1 MKHFI
6 CTILAALAIAAP
18 AADKK
23 EEAGKVSARLAGLLL
38 STDPT
43 LYKPEGYSGGK
54 AYGGGKIIHYATATL
69 WVNAL
74 ECAHIS
80 GNTNLEARLIRFFEP
95 YYAERKDV
103 MNDYRH
109 VDLAIIG
116 AIPLEIA
123 VLTGDERAKAL
134 GLGYAENQWAK
145 PVEGLD
151 WGDKWYDK
159 IPFAERMAWWEKGF
173 SPQTRLW
180 IDDMYMITLLQTQA
194 YRATHERKYIERSSR
209 EMCLYLERLQREDGL
224 FNHAPGAPFAW
235 GRGNGWMAA
244 GMALVLDRLPEDSP
258 HRARIME
265 GYRLMM
271 ATLLKYQRPD
281 GLWCQL
287 VDRPD
292 DARNWGETSA
302 TAMFAYAYLVGI
314 RHGWLDAATYGAAA
328 RKAWESLCARL
339 DEHANLADVCEGTGK
354 KDDLVYYYERG
365 RVNGDPHGQAP
376 MLWLCGELLKDRGAT
391 PETSPLFVR
400 HVDDGSGVVSYV
412 LRPGLV
418 DHNQQS
424 MYFTHKSM
432 TDDGRFLVFW
442 AAGDERLDLSIQV
455 LREGDRFC

>member
-1 MKHFI
+1 MK
-6 CTILAALAIAAP
+6 TLLAILAAALVFPAP
-18 AADKK
+18 ADSLRD
-23 EEAGKVSARLAGLLL
+23 EAAKVSARLGELLL
-38 STDPT
+38 TTDPT

-54 AYGGGKIIHYATATL
+54 AYGGGEIIHYATATL

-80 GNTNLEARLIRFFEP
+80 GNTNLEARLIKFFEP

-134 GLGYAENQWAK
+134 GLEYAEKQWEK

-180 IDDMYMITLLQTQA
+180 IDDMYMISLLQTQA
-194 YRATHERKYIERSSR
+194 YRATGDRKYIERSSR
-209 EMCLYLERLQREDGL
+209 EMCLYLERLQRRDGL

-244 GMALVLDRLPEDSP
+244 GMAMNLKYLAKDDP
-258 HRARIME
+258 AREKILA
-265 GYRLMM
+265 GYLKMV
-271 ATLLKYQRPD
+271 ATLIATQRQS
-281 GLWCQL
+281 GLWGQI
-287 VDRPD
+287 VDD
-292 DARNWGETSA
+292 DGSWDETSGS
-302 TAMFAYAYLVGI
+302 AMFAYALQEGISKGFIEDAAMREKAQKCVERAFAALVAKLD
-314 RHGWLDAATYGAAA
+314 RHG
-328 RKAWESLCARL
+328 
-339 DEHANLADVCEGTGK
+339 NLADVCAGTGWK
-354 KDDLVYYYERG
+354 NSRAHYMGRA

-376 MLWLCGELLKDRGAT
+376 LLWLCRALL
-391 PETSPLFVR
+391 
-400 HVDDGSGVVSYV
+400 
-412 LRPGLV
+412 
-418 DHNQQS
+418 Q
-424 MYFTHKSM
+424 
-432 TDDGRFLVFW
+432 
-442 AAGDERLDLSIQV
+442 DE
-455 LREGDRFC
+455 